1 MEVILTRNDVVFL
14 TIYYTLAITLSSLIV
29 YKIRYPFHKL
39 CHLPPANKM
48 RWQTVSA
55 TFLLHLFMILIAF
68 AIMPFYDSYG
78 NETEMVVII
87 SFSLAALL
95 AALYTLWYFVNHILY
110 AGLDL
115 TIILLLTMYLNIPL
129 HRMEMSEELYFKA
142 WLSASTI
149 TYLSFIMVVS
159 SVLGIMEFSTHI
171 FPNSWE
177 VLKEM
182 WNGDEKKE
190 RR

>member
-1 MEVILTRNDVVFL
+1 MILTRNDVIFL

-29 YKIRYPFHKL
+29 YKIRCPFHKL

-48 RWQTVSA
+48 RWQTVST

-78 NETEMVVII
+78 NGTEITVVIA
-87 SFSLAALL
+87 FSLAAFL
-95 AALYTLWYFVNHILY
+95 AALYTIWYLVHHKLC
-110 AGLDL
+110 AGLDF
-115 TIILLLTMYLNIPL
+115 TITLVLTMYLNIPL
-129 HRMEMSEELYFKA
+129 HRMEISEELYFKA
-142 WLSASTI
+142 WLSASAI

-159 SVLGIMEFSTHI
+159 RVLGIMEFSTHI

-182 WNGDEKKE
+182 WNGDERNDK
-190 RR
+190 

>member
-1 MEVILTRNDVVFL
+1 MEVILTRNDIIFL

-29 YKIRYPFHKL
+29 YKIRCPFHKL

-48 RWQTVSA
+48 RWQTVST
-55 TFLLHLFMILIAF
+55 TFLLHLFMIPIAF
-68 AIMPFYDSYG
+68 AVMPFYDSYR
-78 NETEMVVII
+78 NETEMVIII
-87 SFSLAALL
+87 SFSLGVFL
-95 AALYTLWYFVNHILY
+95 AVLYTIWYLVHHKLY

-129 HRMEMSEELYFKA
+129 HRIEISEELYFKS
-142 WLSASTI
+142 WLNASFI
-149 TYLSFIMVVS
+149 TYLCFMMVAYA
-159 SVLGIMEFSTHI
+159 VLGIMGLCMEI
-171 FPNSWE
+171 FPNSLE
-177 VLKEM
+177 LLKEM

>member
-1 MEVILTRNDVVFL
+1 MEVILTRNDVIFL

-29 YKIRYPFHKL
+29 YKIRCPFHKL

-48 RWQTVSA
+48 RWQTVST
-55 TFLLHLFMILIAF
+55 TFLLHLFMIPIAF
-68 AIMPFYDSYG
+68 AVMPFYDSYR
-78 NETEMVVII
+78 NETEMVIII
-87 SFSLAALL
+87 SFSLGVFL
-95 AALYTLWYFVNHILY
+95 AVLYTIWYLVHHKLY

-129 HRMEMSEELYFKA
+129 HRIEISEELYFKS
-142 WLSASTI
+142 WLNASFI
-149 TYLSFIMVVS
+149 TYLCFMMVAYA
-159 SVLGIMEFSTHI
+159 VLGIMGLCMEI
-171 FPNSWE
+171 FPNSLE
-177 VLKEM
+177 LLKEM

>member
-1 MEVILTRNDVVFL
+1 MRNDIVFL
-14 TIYYTLAITLSSLIV
+14 TIYYTLAITLASLIT
-29 YKIRYPFHKL
+29 YKIRYPFYKL
-39 CHLPPANKM
+39 CHLPPPNKM
-48 RWQTVSA
+48 RWQTVST

-78 NETEMVVII
+78 NGTEITVVIA
-87 SFSLAALL
+87 FSLAAFL
-95 AALYTLWYFVNHILY
+95 AALYTLWYFVHYKLY

-129 HRMEMSEELYFKA
+129 HRIEISEELYFKA
-142 WLSASTI
+142 WLNVSFV
-149 TYLSFIMVVS
+149 TYFCFMIVS
-159 SVLGIMEFSTHI
+159 HAVLGIMGLCVEI

-190 RR
+190 RK